1 MSKVGERA
9 RKFYRAEKARL
20 LGGAYALWAIA
31 ALIPIV
37 VIFLAY
43 TRLDKFPMELAI
55 ASVAA
60 GAIFLVAGY
69 SVYRQATV
77 YLVTSPEGVEYHTG
91 GKVLGAAWSEIRS
104 LGMIPAKPHYPVEG
118 LIVRSKV
125 APPAH
130 VPVQREQ
137 GWFIWYIPLQP
148 FGWYWKESG
157 LGDEI
162 RRYAPHLLN
171 TPQEQPSTSHV

>member
-1 MSKVGERA
+1 MSKAGDRTHTFPRA
-9 RKFYRAEKARL
+9 DKARM
-20 LGGAYALWAIA
+20 LGGAYAFWAIA
-31 ALIPIV
+31 ALIPGA

-43 TRLDKFPMELAI
+43 TRLDRFPMELAI

-91 GKVLGAAWSEIRS
+91 GKVLDAPWSEITS
-104 LGMIPAKPHYPVEG
+104 LGMIPAKPHYPIEG
-118 LIVRSKV
+118 LIVKSKV
-125 APPAH
+125 APPAL

-148 FGWYWKESG
+148 FGWYWKETG

-171 TPQEQPSTSHV
+171 TTQEQPSRS